1 MITSEIENN
10 NKAFSLKNKQT
21 QIAINFMITNWI
33 DTNAIKYTNKKIS
46 LNIFINTCCYTL
58 LIDVF
63 DRKILCLT
71 KNWNGSLLLS
81 ILTYHYEIFH
91 KTI

>member
-33 DTNAIKYTNKKIS
+33 DANVIEHTNKKIS
-46 LNIFINTCCYTL
+46 LNIYEDIDRINQ
-58 LIDVF
+58 
-63 DRKILCLT
+63 
-71 KNWNGSLLLS
+71 S
-81 ILTYHYEIFH
+81 
-91 KTI
+91 